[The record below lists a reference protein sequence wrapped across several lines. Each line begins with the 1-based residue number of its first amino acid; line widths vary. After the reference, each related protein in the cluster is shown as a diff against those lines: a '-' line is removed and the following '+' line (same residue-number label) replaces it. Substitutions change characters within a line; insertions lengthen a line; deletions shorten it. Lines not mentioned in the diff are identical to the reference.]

1 MKHQNRITVLT
12 CTYNRADL
20 LDNLYRSLQKQTDY
34 GFDWLVVDD
43 GSTDNTKEKIEF
55 YKKVETKFVIR
66 YVRQENGGKHRAINR
81 GMKEK
86 TGEYIFL
93 VDSDDELTPDA
104 IETVNQWLKTIDG
117 KDGYA
122 GVAGLRSTKTGK
134 ILGSYPKNKKY
145 KAYVDA
151 TNIERFKFNLT
162 GDKAEIYKAKLLREY
177 SFPEYEGEI
186 FISEDVVW
194 NRIAMD
200 GYKIRWFPIVIY
212 LCDYLD
218 GGLTKNNNKWIENF
232 EGFTYQTSLA
242 VHAFKGVHRIR
253 PIVKYIYWSKVKK
266 LKPIDIIDNISIS
279 YVSYIIGTI
288 GSYVYSAVN
297 KMHY

>member
-1 MKHQNRITVLT
+1 MKQNRITVLT

-43 GSTDNTKEKIEF
+43 GSTDNTKEKIES
-55 YKKVETKFVIR
+55 YMKVETKFVIR

-104 IETVNQWLKTIDG
+104 IETVNKWLKTIDG

-162 GDKAEIYKAKLLREY
+162 GDKAEIYKAELLRKY
-177 SFPEYEGEI
+177 PFPEYEGEK
-186 FISEDVVW
+186 FISEGAVW
-194 NRIAMD
+194 NQIAIA
-200 GYKIRWFPIVIY
+200 GYKIRWFPKVIY
-212 LCDYLD
+212 LCDYLE
-218 GGLTKNNNKWIENF
+218 GGLTKDEGKWLKNWK
-232 EGFTYQTSLA
+232 GFTYTTKVSLEGI
-242 VHAFKGVHRIR
+242 KGAWRLRI
-253 PIVKYIYWSKVKK
+253 IAKYIYHAKK
-266 LKPIDIIDNISIS
+266 KNQSGTEIQKILNVSGLE
-279 YVSYIIGTI
+279 YLLSYIALMIVKI
-288 GSYVYSAVN
+288 F
-297 KMHY
+297 